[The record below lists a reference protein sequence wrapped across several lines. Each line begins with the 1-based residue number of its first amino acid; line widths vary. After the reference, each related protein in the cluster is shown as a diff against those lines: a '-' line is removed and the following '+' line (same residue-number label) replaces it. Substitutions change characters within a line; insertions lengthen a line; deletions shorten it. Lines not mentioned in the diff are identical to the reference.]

1 MPKTKISE
9 YSTTNSANTDI
20 ESINIDEGCA
30 PSGINNAIRE
40 LMVHLK
46 EFQTGASGDAFTF
59 AGGVLISGATN
70 TISGNVLMSGT
81 NTITGAVTVS
91 GNINSSGTNTFSG
104 TNILSGTNTVSGA
117 VTASGNINS
126 SGTNTFSG
134 SQIISGGITSSG
146 TNSFS
151 GTNTFNSGSLK
162 LAGSTSGTSTLNPQ
176 AVAGT
181 TTYTLPNA
189 TSTLGFLNAPAV
201 GTKTGSYTLATGD
214 VGKYVQVS
222 TGGSITIPDATFA
235 EGDIVSIFNNTS
247 AGITI
252 TCTITTAYIAGT
264 DSDKA
269 SVTLAT
275 RGVATILF
283 ISSTVCVI
291 TGNVS

>member
-81 NTITGAVTVS
+81 NTIT
-91 GNINSSGTNTFSG
+91 
-104 TNILSGTNTVSGA
+104 GA

-235 EGDIVSIFNNTS
+235 EGDVVSIFNNTS

>member
-189 TSTLGFLNAPAV
+189 TSTLGFLNIPAV
-201 GTKTGSYTLATGD
+201 GTKTTSYTLATGD
-214 VGKYVQVS
+214 VGKYVQVGS
-222 TGGSITIPDATFA
+222 SGSITIPDATFA
-235 EGDIVSIFNNTS
+235 EGDVISIFNNTS
-247 AGITI
+247 GTITI
-252 TCTITTAYIAGT
+252 TCSITTAYIAGT

-269 SVTLAT
+269 TMTLAS
-275 RGVATILF
+275 RGLATIVF
-283 ISSTVCVI
+283 ISSTVCVVQ
-291 TGNVS
+291 GNVS